1 MRQDI
6 ETVEEKHL
14 QHEINRIRQIEDS
27 IKVKPT
33 NKDIKETVALFK
45 DFEINVDIS
54 EIHDFKN
61 VAALHRWRIS
71 VISNSLGDK

>member
-54 EIHDFKN
+54 EIPDFKN
-61 VAALHRWRIS
+61 VAALRRWRIS

>member
-54 EIHDFKN
+54 EIPDFKT

>member
-45 DFEINVDIS
+45 DFGNQC
-54 EIHDFKN
+54 
-61 VAALHRWRIS
+61 
-71 VISNSLGDK
+71 

>member
-33 NKDIKETVALFK
+33 NKDIKETVALFM
-45 DFEINVDIS
+45 DFEVNIDIS
-54 EIHDFKN
+54 EIPDFKN